1 MGKRPN
7 GDGSIYF
14 NAAKNRWIAEII
26 VGHTKAG
33 RRIVRSAAAVS
44 QAEAVK
50 NLGTLKRRYAF
61 GPAADAG
68 KMTLSHWL
76 DVYIQSRESEIKT
89 RTLISYQHDA
99 DYIRRTPAAGV
110 KIENLTPTMVA
121 AALNVYRDHPRIAAG
136 CLTLIKS
143 ACRRALADGV
153 ITRNPAFGVKMP
165 KNAYRGK
172 IVTLTPDQVAA
183 LCAAADRQ
191 TEILIKIGYATGARP
206 EEICGLRWEDVNFAA
221 AEITIRRAAVYL
233 EPDKSR
239 GRAGQVILT
248 DPKTPASRRCLPV
261 PRLLIRDLKEWRI
274 EQAEAMISDPQRPT
288 GAGAGMI
295 AYNRHWG
302 FLNVSVLCAAVK
314 KAAKAANLDGVTT
327 KSLRHTHA
335 TQLFAAGWAAV
346 DVQKRLGHTT
356 IKTTIDVYT
365 HYIPSRAREIAD
377 YMETIYPE

>member
-221 AEITIRRAAVYL
+221 AEITICRAAVYL

-314 KAAKAANLDGVTT
+314 KAAKAAGLDGVTT

>member
-14 NAAKNRWIAEII
+14 NAAKKRWIAEII
-26 VGHTKAG
+26 VGYTKAG
-33 RRIVRSAAAVS
+33 RRILRSMSAVS

-50 NLGTLKRRYAF
+50 NLDTLKRRYAF

-68 KMTLSHWL
+68 KMTLSRWL
-76 DVYIQSRESEIKT
+76 EIYMQSRENEIKT

-99 DYIRRTPAAGV
+99 DYIRRTPAANV
-110 KIENLTPTMVA
+110 KIENLTPTIIA
-121 AALNVYRDHPRIAAG
+121 AALNIYRGHPRIAAG
-136 CLTLIKS
+136 CLTLIKA

-172 IVTLTPDQVAA
+172 IVTLTPEQVAA

-191 TEILIKIGYATGARP
+191 TQILIKIGYATGARP
-206 EEICGLRWEDVNFAA
+206 EEICGLRWEDINFAA
-221 AEITIRRAAVYL
+221 AEITIARAAVYL
-233 EPDKSR
+233 EPDESR
-239 GRAGQVILT
+239 GRAGQVVLT

-261 PRLLIRDLKEWRI
+261 PRLLIRDLKAWRR
-274 EQAEAMISDPQRPT
+274 EQAETMISAPKHPQT
-288 GAGAGMI
+288 AGMI
-295 AYNRHWG
+295 GYNKRFG
-302 FLNVSVLCAAVK
+302 LLNVSALCSAVK
-314 KAAKAANLDGVTT
+314 KAARAAGLDGVTT

-377 YMETIYPE
+377 YIESIYPK

>member
-14 NAAKNRWIAEII
+14 NAAKKRWIAELI

-33 RRIVRSAAAVS
+33 RRITRSASAVS

-50 NLGTLKRRYAF
+50 NLGILKRRYAF
-61 GPAADAG
+61 GAAADAG
-68 KMTLSHWL
+68 KMTLSNWL

-110 KIENLTPTMVA
+110 KLENLTPTMVA

-165 KNAYRGK
+165 RNAYRGK
-172 IVTLTPDQVAA
+172 IVTLTPEQTAA
-183 LCAAADRQ
+183 LCAAADEQ
-191 TEILIKIGYATGARP
+191 TRILVKIGYATGARP
-206 EEICGLRWEDVNFAA
+206 EEICGLRWEDVNFSA

-233 EPDKSR
+233 EPDKER
-239 GRAGQVILT
+239 GRAGQIILT
-248 DPKTPASRRCLPV
+248 DPKTPSSRRCLPV
-261 PRLLIRDLKEWRI
+261 PRALIRDLKEWRI
-274 EQAEAMISDPQRPT
+274 KQAESMIADPQRPT
-288 GAGAGMI
+288 GAAAGMI
-295 AYNRHWG
+295 AYNQRWG
-302 FLNVSVLCAAVK
+302 FLGVSGLCAAVK

>member
-206 EEICGLRWEDVNFAA
+206 EEICGLRWENVNFAA

-239 GRAGQVILT
+239 GRTGQVILT

>member
-33 RRIVRSAAAVS
+33 RRIVRSSAAVS

-314 KAAKAANLDGVTT
+314 KAAKAAGLDGVTT

>member
-314 KAAKAANLDGVTT
+314 KAAKAAGLDGVTT